1 MDAETPRV
9 PAWVRTS
16 VPPRLWI
23 DLAKHIPWLRP
34 RPYLVE
40 PGRATELRDT
50 LQAIGFLVV
59 DAALPVGA
67 ENVEQTFLA
76 ELARQLE
83 FDELAGTNWA
93 AFNDRLWDFVA
104 EDSTAVGVMITGLD
118 SLRSD
123 TYTLLRCVH
132 NLLSLT
138 EGPGLT
144 DGVAD
149 RQIEYFFV
157 GRWA

>member
-1 MDAETPRV
+1 M
-9 PAWVRTS
+9 
-16 VPPRLWI
+16 
-23 DLAKHIPWLRP
+23 
-34 RPYLVE
+34 
-40 PGRATELRDT
+40 RDT